1 MLSHLQAL
9 AGGVLLAGIG
19 GEFFL
24 RGIVGLARRW
34 RVSPG
39 LIATTVAAFAT
50 SSPEL
55 SVALISAWAGEPEIS
70 LGDALGSN
78 VVNVAL
84 ILGLALVISAIPC
97 SRASIRRDFWT
108 ALLVPLLLGALA
120 VDGMISRPD
129 GMLLLGIFALWLSA
143 VIREARKQRKAATQP
158 PGERTAPLAL
168 MAGIGGL
175 ASLLAGGR
183 LVVIGA
189 HGIAL
194 KFGIPEFVVGA
205 TIVAVGTSAPE
216 LATAVIAH
224 FRGHKEVGLGTVL
237 GSNIFNCLWIVGMA
251 AVICPIS
258 VAGYQTAVA
267 VVTGI
272 LTLVMIF
279 PSRAGTIGR
288 IRGVLL
294 LAAYVIYVVAVL
306 RK

>member
-39 LIATTVAAFAT
+39 IIATTVAAFAT

-55 SVALISAWAGEPEIS
+55 SVALSSAWAGEPEIS

-84 ILGLALVISAIPC
+84 ILGQALVVSAIPC
-97 SRASIRRDFWT
+97 SRASIQRDFGT

-120 VDGMISRPD
+120 ADGMISRPD

-143 VIREARKQRKAATQP
+143 VIREARRQRRAAAQL

-168 MAGIGGL
+168 TAGIGGL
-175 ASLLAGGR
+175 VSLLAGGR

-194 KFGIPEFVVGA
+194 RFGIPEFVVGA

-251 AVICPIS
+251 AVICPVS

-267 VVTGI
+267 VVAGI

-279 PSRAGTIGR
+279 PSRAGMIGR
-288 IRGVLL
+288 VRGVLL